1 MANGLTG
8 KVAIVTGGGQGI
20 GEAISKRLAR
30 EGARV
35 VIADNNPETSRK
47 VVSEIKSQGHDAL
60 AIQTDVSKSV
70 DIRRLV
76 DEALDRFG
84 GVDILVNNAGVNR
97 RAPFLDISEED
108 WDWVQGINLK
118 GTFLCSQ
125 RVARE
130 MVKAGIKG
138 KIVNMSSIFVEI
150 ADPDQTT
157 YSISKAGVYKLT
169 MNMAFE
175 LAPYGINVN
184 AIAPGMFPTELN
196 EAGLKKPGIRE
207 RNEIFTPMGRLGV
220 PSEIRGAVIY
230 LAGPASS
237 YVTGSVLRVDGG
249 YHAW

>member
-35 VIADNNPETSRK
+35 VIADTNPETSRK
-47 VVSEIKSQGHDAL
+47 VVSEIMRQGHDAL

-108 WDWVQGINLK
+108 WDWVQGLNLK

-130 MVKAGIKG
+130 MVKARIKG

-184 AIAPGMFPTELN
+184 AIGPGPIQTELTRHLV
-196 EAGLKKPGIRE
+196 EDPERHRLLLKSIPLGR
-207 RNEIFTPMGRLGV
+207 MGQPV
-220 PSEIRGAVIY
+220 DIANAVFF
-230 LAGPASS
+230 LVGPESDFI
-237 YVTGSVLRVDGG
+237 TGHLLIVDGG
-249 YHAW
+249 KLIC